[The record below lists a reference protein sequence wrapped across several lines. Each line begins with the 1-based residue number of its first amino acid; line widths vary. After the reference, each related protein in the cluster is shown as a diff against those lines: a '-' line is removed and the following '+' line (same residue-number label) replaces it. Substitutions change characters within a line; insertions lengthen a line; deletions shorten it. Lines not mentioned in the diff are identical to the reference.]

1 MVQAPTVGDRISR
14 LRDSGKPAVV
24 NSIWLE
30 ILSVWSVYL
39 GILTQA
45 LILIPMATLLKPAS
59 QTNILLVD
67 DNPDNLRLLS
77 KMLELQGYI
86 VRKSLNG
93 RMALQAAQREPPD
106 LIMLDIN
113 MPEMNGYEV
122 CQQLKLG
129 EKTRRIPIIFIS
141 AIDHLKDKVR
151 AFELGAQDY
160 ITKPFQELEV
170 LARIKNQLLIQQQQQ
185 LLVQQ
190 NQQLEEAKAAAEIA
204 TQVKSEFLANMS
216 HEIRTPMNAV
226 IGMTELLLDTNMDAY
241 QQDAV
246 ETIRSSGEILLSLIN
261 NILDFSKIGSG
272 KMKLEAEAFD
282 LVTCLKESIALLAT
296 NAAAK
301 KLEISFNLTA
311 NVPRKIIGDITRLR
325 QILVNLLGNA
335 IKFTP
340 NGSIT
345 ITVTADV
352 VGESTKITALNG
364 GPTYQLEFAVKD
376 TGIGVPADKL
386 DRLFQSFS
394 QVDSSTTRC
403 YGGTGLGLAISRQL
417 TELMGGKMWVES
429 QVQEGSTFY
438 FTIVALAS
446 LPLVTTDTSVQLDTN
461 QTSTQPSDLILF
473 NSAIAQQFPLKI
485 LLAEDHPVNQKL
497 TLLMLK
503 RLGYEADVVSNG
515 IEVLEI
521 IQHLSYDVI
530 FMDVQMP
537 EMDGLETTQLI
548 CQKYPVGSRPRIIA
562 LTARALERDHEEC
575 LAAGMD
581 DYISKPMRI
590 DVVAQALSRC
600 VSVVYSNCDFSLPSS
615 NQPLVNGSDVAVANL
630 PAINTQAIEHIRE
643 IAGADETF
651 LTEIIDCYLEDSSQI
666 LEQIRFALTQGDA
679 TTLKYLAHTWKSSS
693 AYLGATT
700 LVLLCQEIEAIAF
713 SEISYVSE
721 QLHNVEAEFERVK
734 AALSLERQ
742 KRE

>member
-1 MVQAPTVGDRISR
+1 
-14 LRDSGKPAVV
+14 
-24 NSIWLE
+24 
-30 ILSVWSVYL
+30 
-39 GILTQA
+39 
-45 LILIPMATLLKPAS
+45 MAKLLKPAS

-67 DNPDNLRLLS
+67 DNPDNLRLLA

-93 RMALQAAQREPPD
+93 RMALQAARREPPD

-122 CQQLKLG
+122 CQELKFVD
-129 EKTRRIPIIFIS
+129 KTRSIPIIFIS

-204 TQVKSEFLANMS
+204 TQAKSEFLANMS

-241 QQDAV
+241 QQEAV

-272 KMKLEAEAFD
+272 KMKLEAKPFD
-282 LVTCLKESIALLAT
+282 IVTCLKESIALLAT

-301 KLEISFNLTA
+301 KLEISFNLAA
-311 NVPRKIIGDITRLR
+311 NVPKKIIGDITRLR

-345 ITVTADV
+345 VAVTAHI
-352 VGESTKITALNG
+352 VGESSNVTALNSEV
-364 GPTYQLEFAVKD
+364 TYQLEFAVKD
-376 TGIGVPADKL
+376 TGIGVAADKL

-394 QVDSSTTRC
+394 QVDSSTTRF

-417 TELMGGKMWVES
+417 CELMGGNIWVES
-429 QVQEGSTFY
+429 QVEKGSTFY
-438 FTIVALAS
+438 FTIVVPAS
-446 LPLVTTDTSVQLDTN
+446 FPLVTPDTNVQLDTN
-461 QTSTQPSDLILF
+461 QTSTQPSDPILF
-473 NSAIAQQFPLKI
+473 NSAMPTAVNYAQQFPLKI

-497 TLLMLK
+497 ALLMLK
-503 RLGYEADVVSNG
+503 RLGYRADVVSNG
-515 IEVLEI
+515 LEVLEI
-521 IQHLSYDVI
+521 LQHLSYDVI
-530 FMDVQMP
+530 FMDIQMP
-537 EMDGLETTQLI
+537 EMDGIKTTQLI

-562 LTARALERDHEEC
+562 VTARAFERDRQEC

-581 DYISKPMRI
+581 DYISKPIRLDML
-590 DVVAQALSRC
+590 AQALSRC
-600 VSVVYSNCDFSLPSS
+600 VSVVSRNSDFSLSSS
-615 NQPLVNGSDVAVANL
+615 NQPLANCSDFAVADL
-630 PAINTQAIEHIRE
+630 PAINTQAIQQIRE

-651 LTEIIDCYLEDSSQI
+651 LTEIIDCYLKDSSQI
-666 LEQIRFALTQGDA
+666 LEQIRVALTQGDT
-679 TTLKYLAHTWKSSS
+679 TTLKSLAHSWKSSS
-693 AYLGATT
+693 AYFGATT

-713 SEISYVSE
+713 SEISRVSE
-721 QLHNVEAEFERVK
+721 RLHYVEAEFERVK
-734 AALSLERQ
+734 AALLVLEQ
-742 KRE
+742 PKNDG

>member
-1 MVQAPTVGDRISR
+1 
-14 LRDSGKPAVV
+14 
-24 NSIWLE
+24 
-30 ILSVWSVYL
+30 
-39 GILTQA
+39 
-45 LILIPMATLLKPAS
+45 MATLLKPAS

-67 DNPDNLRLLS
+67 DNPDNLRLLA

-93 RMALQAAQREPPD
+93 RMALQAAGREPPD

-122 CQQLKLG
+122 CQELKLI
-129 EKTRRIPIIFIS
+129 ETTRNIPIIFIS

-204 TQVKSEFLANMS
+204 TQAKSEFLANMS

-226 IGMTELLLDTNMDAY
+226 IGMTELLLDTNMDKY

-246 ETIRSSGEILLSLIN
+246 ETIRSSGEFLLSLIN

-272 KMKLEAEAFD
+272 KMKLEAEPFD
-282 LVTCLKESIALLAT
+282 LVACLKESIALLAI

-301 KLEISFNLTA
+301 KLEISFNLA
-311 NVPRKIIGDITRLR
+311 VNVPRIIIADITRLR
-325 QILVNLLGNA
+325 QILVNLLSNA

-345 ITVTADV
+345 ITVTAHI
-352 VGESTKITALNG
+352 VGECSNVTALNG
-364 GPTYQLEFAVKD
+364 EATYQLEFAVKD

-386 DRLFQSFS
+386 DRLFRSFS

-417 TELMGGKMWVES
+417 CELMGGNMWVES
-429 QVQEGSTFY
+429 QVEKGSTFY

-446 LPLVTTDTSVQLDTN
+446 FPLVTADTNVQLDTN
-461 QTSTQPSDLILF
+461 QTSTQPSELILL

-497 TLLMLK
+497 ALLMLK
-503 RLGYEADVVSNG
+503 RLGYRADVVSNG
-515 IEVLEI
+515 LEVLEI
-521 IQHLSYDVI
+521 IQHLCYDVI
-530 FMDVQMP
+530 FMDIQMP
-537 EMDGLETTQLI
+537 EMDGIQTTQLI

-562 LTARALERDHEEC
+562 VTARAFERDRQEC

-581 DYISKPMRI
+581 DYISKPIRI
-590 DVVAQALSRC
+590 EMLAQALSRC
-600 VSVVYSNCDFSLPSS
+600 VSVVFRNSDFKSSNC
-615 NQPLVNGSDVAVANL
+615 SDVALADL
-630 PAINTQAIEHIRE
+630 PAINTQAIQQIRE
-643 IAGADETF
+643 IAGEDETF
-651 LTEIIDCYLEDSSQI
+651 LTEIIDCYLKDSSQI
-666 LEQIRFALTQGDA
+666 LEQIRVALTEGDA
-679 TTLKYLAHTWKSSS
+679 TTLKSLAHSWKSSS

-713 SEISYVSE
+713 SEITHVSE
-721 QLHNVEAEFERVK
+721 RLHHVEAEFERVK
-734 AALSLERQ
+734 AALLVLEQ
-742 KRE
+742 PKNDG

>member
-1 MVQAPTVGDRISR
+1 
-14 LRDSGKPAVV
+14 
-24 NSIWLE
+24 
-30 ILSVWSVYL
+30 
-39 GILTQA
+39 
-45 LILIPMATLLKPAS
+45 MATLLKSAS

-106 LIMLDIN
+106 LILLDIN

-122 CQQLKLG
+122 CQQLKLV
-129 EKTRRIPIIFIS
+129 ETTHNIPIIFIS
-141 AIDHLKDKVR
+141 AIDHLKDKVK
-151 AFELGAQDY
+151 AFDLGAQDY

-185 LLVQQ
+185 LLIQQ
-190 NQQLEEAKAAAEIA
+190 NQKLEEAKAIAEIA
-204 TQVKSEFLANMS
+204 TQAKSEFLANIS

-226 IGMTELLLDTNMDAY
+226 IGMTELLLETNMDTY

-272 KMKLEAEAFD
+272 KMELEAKPFD
-282 LVTCLKESIALLAT
+282 LVTCLKESIALLAN
-296 NAAAK
+296 NAATK
-301 KLEISFNLTA
+301 NLKISFNLAA
-311 NVPRKIIGDITRLR
+311 NVPTQVIADITRLR

-345 ITVTADV
+345 IAVTANI
-352 VGESTKITALNG
+352 VGESSKITALDAG
-364 GPTYQLEFAVKD
+364 ATYQLQFAVKD

-417 TELMGGKMWVES
+417 CELMGGNMWVES
-429 QVQEGSTFY
+429 QVGEGSTFY
-438 FTIVALAS
+438 FTIVAPAS
-446 LPLVTTDTSVQLDTN
+446 SPLVTTNNNLQSHTN
-461 QTSTQPSDLILF
+461 ETSTQASDVMLLS
-473 NSAIAQQFPLKI
+473 SAMPTAVNYAQQFPLRI
-485 LLAEDHPVNQKL
+485 LVAEDHPVNQKL
-497 TLLMLK
+497 ALLMLK
-503 RLGYEADVVSNG
+503 RLGYQADVVSNG
-515 IEVLEI
+515 VEVLEI
-521 IQHLSYDVI
+521 IQHLTYDVI

-537 EMDGLETTQLI
+537 EMDGLKTTRLI
-548 CQKYPVGSRPRIIA
+548 RQNYPVGSRPRIIA
-562 LTARALERDHEEC
+562 VTARVLEHERQEC

-581 DYISKPMRI
+581 DYITKPIRL
-590 DVVAQALSRC
+590 DVLTQALSRC
-600 VSVVYSNCDFSLPSS
+600 VSIGSTNDFTLPSTS
-615 NQPLVNGSDVAVANL
+615 NQPLVKASDVAVADL
-630 PAINTQAIEHIRE
+630 PAINTQVIEQIRK
-643 IAGADETF
+643 IAEPEETF
-651 LTEIIDCYLEDSSQI
+651 LIEIIDCYLEDSPQI
-666 LEQIRFALTQGDA
+666 LEQIRVALTQGDA
-679 TTLKYLAHTWKSSS
+679 TTIHFLAHSWKSSS

-700 LVLLCQEIEAIAF
+700 LVLLCGEIEAIAF
-713 SEISYVSE
+713 SEISHVSE
-721 QLHNVEAEFERVK
+721 RLHDLEAEFERVK

-742 KRE
+742 KR